1 MDDLRR
7 RFASLD
13 QVRAP
18 DLWTDIEQRAVAFE
32 SVQRV
37 TRAPDSVS
45 VRSRGAS
52 GRTLIVLVAPAALLV
67 ALVAGAVAVGTGLVK
82 RPTVV
87 PVEAWPSATALPSRS
102 VEPQVGVVA
111 YTVRQGDCAKTPPA
125 PCVLR
130 IWIVNADGSGARE
143 LLAQVPGTQ
152 EILGWSPDG
161 SRLLYREPRG
171 DGSGPVF
178 ATDADGSEP
187 ELICAAEDGSCAFEG
202 GGAAGASPFSPDG
215 GRIAYVISEGGG
227 TERSTVAIMDL
238 STRQVT
244 KFNSTRTPD
253 VRQCDSAASDGLRF
267 RNSRPSWSPDGTLL
281 VFDRDGTGKTL
292 HAGTC
297 RAGTVFVVNAD
308 GSELL
313 QLTSA
318 EMVAFDPS
326 WSPDGTRIAFWGDER
341 KPSTRLWATDLY
353 TIRPDGTDMRRL
365 TTDGGAG
372 WGEWTNAGQIVFRHS
387 LGGGVFDE
395 VLLINTDG
403 TGDAQIDDDNL
414 ADLTAAGCTICPY
427 APSAA
432 GVMDLESGHGDAY
445 WQPVP

>member
-1 MDDLRR
+1 M
-7 RFASLD
+7 AY
-13 QVRAP
+13 
-18 DLWTDIEQRAVAFE
+18 
-32 SVQRV
+32 
-37 TRAPDSVS
+37 
-45 VRSRGAS
+45 GS
-52 GRTLIVLVAPAALLV
+52 GTVGPAGRLMEHFWYSTGMAPARHCTLAP
-67 ALVAGAVAVGTGLVK
+67 AG
-82 RPTVV
+82 R
-87 PVEAWPSATALPSRS
+87 R
-102 VEPQVGVVA
+102 
-111 YTVRQGDCAKTPPA
+111 
-125 PCVLR
+125 
-130 IWIVNADGSGARE
+130 
-143 LLAQVPGTQ
+143 
-152 EILGWSPDG
+152 
-161 SRLLYREPRG
+161 
-171 DGSGPVF
+171 
-178 ATDADGSEP
+178 
-187 ELICAAEDGSCAFEG
+187 
-202 GGAAGASPFSPDG
+202 
-215 GRIAYVISEGGG
+215 
-227 TERSTVAIMDL
+227 
-238 STRQVT
+238 
-244 KFNSTRTPD
+244 
-253 VRQCDSAASDGLRF
+253 
-267 RNSRPSWSPDGTLL
+267 
-281 VFDRDGTGKTL
+281 
-292 HAGTC
+292 
-297 RAGTVFVVNAD
+297 TVFVVNAD

-403 TGDAQIDDDNL
+403 TGDVQIDDDNL